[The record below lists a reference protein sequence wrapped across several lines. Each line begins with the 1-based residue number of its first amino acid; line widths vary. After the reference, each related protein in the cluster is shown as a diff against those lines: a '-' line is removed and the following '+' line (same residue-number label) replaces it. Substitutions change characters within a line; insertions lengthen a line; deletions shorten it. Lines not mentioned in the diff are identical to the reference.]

1 MYRQGGQI
9 RRYWILLVLRAA
21 RYCGFATV
29 ASDVFHRLVFFA
41 NTLAPTVDISSETP
55 RVLKAEQGPFFPDYQ
70 WDLDRL
76 VGMALVDVRD
86 LSWASEDGRYFGKYH
101 INKNGLLLSEEILND
116 NLFFALTERAISEV
130 VSAFSK
136 TTGLFDRSSAFHDA
150 SYSQDTIRFGE
161 VIDFGEWSLHNF
173 TTEAA
178 LFLYEKW
185 LNCTPKHGESSV
197 VVQGY
202 GGYPD
207 INVGYKQGT
216 NHDNGQHEGEEEKGK
231 GKFNIPQIES
241 HFRKNAIYLY
251 AHYLNRQMQ

>member
-1 MYRQGGQI
+1 MYRQGVQL

-86 LSWASEDGRYFGKYH
+86 LSWASEDGRYFGKYR
-101 INKNGLLLSEEILND
+101 INNKGLLLSEEILRDND
-116 NLFFALTERAISEV
+116 YFAFTERAISEV

-136 TTGLFDRSSAFHDA
+136 TKGLFEPSSAFYDA

-161 VIDFGEWSLHNF
+161 VIDFGEWNPHNY
-173 TTEAA
+173 TTDAA

-185 LNCTPKHGESSV
+185 LNCAPMHGEPSV
-197 VVQGY
+197 VVQGVS
-202 GGYPD
+202 GYPD
-207 INVGYKQGT
+207 VSVEYKPGT
-216 NHDNGQHEGEEEKGK
+216 NNDNEQRENDEEKGH
-231 GKFNIPQIES
+231 IPPIES
-241 HFRKNAIYLY
+241 HYRKNAIYLY